1 MPLDFTNPHE
11 FSCFGTLHPDCLVDW
26 RFGGARV
33 EQELPGLFSGS
44 GAYATVPLDAETDM
58 HHLPGDPGA
67 PNTVARRLA
76 ARYGFDG
83 LDVRGP
89 VHFTGPSGESD
100 RALGIAP
107 DAFDVMY
114 GRVQDICAALGVRT
128 WCKLHPGDTVS
139 VRYTDLERGDV
150 YWSMNRPHRV
160 QCFRDLPADSKTLE
174 FIPDARYLICDGE
187 EKFIAYGRYECRA
200 DRAPAGYWQRT
211 GNQLL
216 GT

>member
-1 MPLDFTNPHE
+1 MPLDFTHPHE
-11 FSCFGTLHPDCLVDW
+11 FSCFGTLHPDHLVAW
-26 RFGGARV
+26 SFGDPHV
-33 EQELPGLFSGS
+33 EWELTGLFSGP
-44 GAYATVPLDAETDM
+44 GAYSTVPLDAETDM
-58 HHLPGDPGA
+58 HYHPGDQGA
-67 PNTVARRLA
+67 PNTVAQHLA

-89 VHFTGPSGESD
+89 VHFTGPSGETD

-107 DAFDVMY
+107 DAFDVLY
-114 GRVQDICAALGVRT
+114 ARVKDICADLGVRT

-150 YWSMNRPHRV
+150 YWFLNTPHRF
-160 QCFRDLPADSKTLE
+160 QGFRDFPADSKTLE
-174 FIPDARYLICDGE
+174 FIPDARVLVCDDE
-187 EKFIAYGRYECRA
+187 FEVTAYGTYECRA

-216 GT
+216 SA